1 MVRYLVPGIG
11 AVATGVVAARPGE
24 FPALYRIDKKNLVR
38 LKERYEVKF
47 CIDHHPDSRIDTTP
61 YLYGLRLQE
70 IRNAISNANK
80 GRTPYAKEGKP
91 QQVIYVHG
99 DTVKYV
105 DAVTLYFDK
114 VCPPADVD
122 PQAPPAV
129 IVLDKRGD
137 ETIEGQEWGFQPE
150 IQKFM
155 LSQKPFAEALNAAC
169 NIVMRTDLLTCNDQK
184 LDIMERVAREREAD
198 VERLR
203 SNLLELRKVGFDWAA
218 IKAMISENTEEKF
231 VVAWQRWTAFVWRS
245 VEPND
250 FCEHPAAT
258 SSMHEQHPGAAAKEW
273 KQAEVV
279 AEIPPRPHPRGAAG
293 GGGVRGSE
301 RGPPADVD
309 PQAPPAAMN
318 SVKRGNEII
327 EVQGWEFQPEIQK
340 LMLSQKRFADSLN
353 AACDIVMRTA
363 LLTCHDE
370 NLDSME
376 TVARERGA
384 DIASLRGSLTELRKR
399 GHRWAE
405 INAMISPNS
414 GEKFVVAWKRWT
426 AFVWRSVD
434 PMGFYEHW
442 IPLRPHARGVS
453 LGPFHHPWV
462 PKVEERIMFVCYAV
476 TPGDIPASRGIS
488 FPMLIASSAD
498 WVSFSAD
505 WVSSSAVGVSSC
517 TAYSDSCLSTWRAHP
532 P

>member
-1 MVRYLVPGIG
+1 MAHSLRKNVTRCKMSKMPVN
-11 AVATGVVAARPGE
+11 
-24 FPALYRIDKKNLVR
+24 IDKKNLVR

-91 QQVIYVHG
+91 QQVIYEHG

-231 VVAWQRWTAFVWRS
+231 VVAWQRW
-245 VEPND
+245 
-250 FCEHPAAT
+250 
-258 SSMHEQHPGAAAKEW
+258 
-273 KQAEVV
+273 
-279 AEIPPRPHPRGAAG
+279 I
-293 GGGVRGSE
+293 
-301 RGPPADVD
+301 
-309 PQAPPAAMN
+309 
-318 SVKRGNEII
+318 
-327 EVQGWEFQPEIQK
+327 
-340 LMLSQKRFADSLN
+340 
-353 AACDIVMRTA
+353 
-363 LLTCHDE
+363 
-370 NLDSME
+370 
-376 TVARERGA
+376 
-384 DIASLRGSLTELRKR
+384 
-399 GHRWAE
+399 
-405 INAMISPNS
+405 
-414 GEKFVVAWKRWT
+414 

-498 WVSFSAD
+498 WVS
-505 WVSSSAVGVSSC
+505 SSAVGVSSC